1 MEFHMTA
8 VDPLLLQDLRNR
20 GLIAQTTGGDA
31 LEAYLADGSRTLYS
45 GFDPTADS
53 LHIGHLVPLL
63 ALKRFQEAGHKPIAL
78 VGGATGLVGDPSF
91 KAQERKLNTP
101 DVVASWA
108 DRLKGQVSR
117 FIDFDCGANSA
128 EVVNNLDW
136 MAPMNVLTF
145 LRDVGKHFSIN
156 NMINKESVKQ
166 RIEREGEGL
175 SFTEFT
181 YMLLQSYDFAELYR
195 QYGCTLQIG
204 GSDQWGN
211 ITGGIDLTRRLHGG
225 QVFGLTMP
233 LVTKSDGTKFG
244 KTETGTIWLDPAKT
258 SPYAFYQFWLNT
270 ADADAYKFLRYFTF
284 IPVSDIVTLEAEDRA
299 REGRPEAQRV
309 LAEAMTR
316 LVHGD
321 EGLQA
326 ALRITQALFNDQLA
340 GLSESDL
347 EQLKLDGLPSS
358 VLARSSL
365 GGEPLTQLLADA
377 GMAASGKQV
386 KDALGRGAVWVNGA
400 TRSMDDNMAVPQS
413 FAEELAYFGRFYVC
427 RLGKKKYHLFEI
439 V

>member
-1 MEFHMTA
+1 
-8 VDPLLLQDLRNR
+8 VD
-20 GLIAQTTGGDA
+20 
-31 LEAYLADGSRTLYS
+31 
-45 GFDPTADS
+45 
-53 LHIGHLVPLL
+53 
-63 ALKRFQEAGHKPIAL
+63 
-78 VGGATGLVGDPSF
+78 
-91 KAQERKLNTP
+91 
-101 DVVASWA
+101 
-108 DRLKGQVSR
+108 
-117 FIDFDCGANSA
+117 
-128 EVVNNLDW
+128 
-136 MAPMNVLTF
+136 F
-145 LRDVGKHFSIN
+145 LRDIGKHFSVN
-156 NMINKESVKQ
+156 QLLARESVK
-166 RIEREGEGL
+166 RRLENEESGI
-175 SFTEFT
+175 SFTEFS
-181 YMLLQSYDFAELYR
+181 YALLQSYDFLELYR
-195 QYGCTLQIG
+195 REGCTVQMG

-211 ITGGIDLTRRLHGG
+211 ITAGSDLIRRMTGERAWG
-225 QVFGLTMP
+225 VVIP